1 VFGLLYFS
9 SNRWVP
15 NLVLKLNRNT
25 MKKLILGLLVLV
37 ASGFSKGTHNSAKPG
52 GFSVLTIDPVNSNIA
67 WKAEKPT
74 GTHLGTIAIAGGS
87 LNFRCR
93 QLSGGTVNIDMKSI
107 TVTDLSSP
115 DKQKLEGNLRGDN
128 FFDTEKY
135 PQARLDIV
143 SVGHKSEPNY
153 HFVTVNGNLTM
164 HGITKQIVFTAD
176 ISKNAIDQFIAQAD
190 IDINP
195 RDWNIATSNIKYNTL
210 IYKTVHLHVTLQA
223 NKPAE
228 RISSL

>member
-1 VFGLLYFS
+1 
-9 SNRWVP
+9 
-15 NLVLKLNRNT
+15 

-37 ASGFSKGTHNSAKPG
+37 ASGFSKGINNSAKPG
-52 GFSVLTIDPVNSNIA
+52 GFSVLTIDPANSSIA

-74 GTHLGTIAIAGGS
+74 GTHLGTIAIVGGR
-87 LNFRCR
+87 LNFTCR
-93 QLSGGTVNIDMKSI
+93 QLSGGSVNIDMRSI
-107 TVTDLSSP
+107 NVTGLSSP
-115 DKQKLEGNLRGDN
+115 DKQKLESNLRGGN

-143 SVGHKSEPNY
+143 SVDHKSESSY

-164 HGITKQIVFTAD
+164 HGITKRIVFTAD
-176 ISKNAIDQFIAQAD
+176 ISKNAIDQFNAQAD
-190 IDINP
+190 IDIDR

-223 NKPAE
+223 NKPTE
-228 RISSL
+228 HMSSL

>member
-1 VFGLLYFS
+1 
-9 SNRWVP
+9 
-15 NLVLKLNRNT
+15 

-37 ASGFSKGTHNSAKPG
+37 ASGFSKDTNNAPKPG
-52 GFSVLTIDPVNSNIA
+52 GYSVLTIDPANSNIA
-67 WKAEKPT
+67 WKADKPT
-74 GTHLGTIAIAGGS
+74 GTHLGTIAVAGGRLS
-87 LNFRCR
+87 FTCR

-107 TVTDLSSP
+107 NVTDLSSP
-115 DKQKLEGNLRGDN
+115 DKQKLENNLRGDN

-143 SVGHKSEPNY
+143 SVDHKSEPSY

-164 HGITKQIVFTAD
+164 HGVTKRVVFTAD
-176 ISKNAIDQFIAQAD
+176 ITKNAIDQFNAQAD
-190 IDINP
+190 IDIDR

-223 NKPAE
+223 NKPTE

>member
-1 VFGLLYFS
+1 
-9 SNRWVP
+9 
-15 NLVLKLNRNT
+15 

-37 ASGFSKGTHNSAKPG
+37 VSGFSKGTSNAAKPG
-52 GFSVLTIDPVNSNIA
+52 GFSILTIDPANSNIA

-93 QLSGGTVNIDMKSI
+93 QLSGGSVNIDMRSI
-107 TVTDLSSP
+107 TVTDLASP
-115 DKQKLEGNLRGDN
+115 DKQKLENNLRGDN
-128 FFDTEKY
+128 FFETEKY

-143 SVGHKSEPNY
+143 SVDHKSESSY
-153 HFVTVNGNLTM
+153 HFVTVNGTLTM
-164 HGITKQIVFTAD
+164 HGITKRIFFTAD
-176 ISKNAIDQFIAQAD
+176 ITKNAVDQFDAQAD
-190 IDINP
+190 MDIDR

>member
-1 VFGLLYFS
+1 
-9 SNRWVP
+9 
-15 NLVLKLNRNT
+15 

-37 ASGFSKGTHNSAKPG
+37 ASGFSRSTNNSPKPG
-52 GFSVLTIDPVNSNIA
+52 GFSVLTIDPANSNIA

-74 GTHLGTIAIAGGS
+74 GTHLGTIAIAGGT

-93 QLSGGTVNIDMKSI
+93 QLSGGSVEIDMRSI

-115 DKQKLEGNLRGDN
+115 DKQKLENNLRGDN
-128 FFDTEKY
+128 FFDAEKY
-135 PQARLDIV
+135 PKARLDIV
-143 SVGHKSEPNY
+143 SVDHKSEPSY

-164 HGITKQIVFTAD
+164 HGVTKQVVFTAD
-176 ISKNAIDQFIAQAD
+176 ITKNAIDQFSAQAD
-190 IDINP
+190 IDIDR
-195 RDWNIATSNIKYNTL
+195 RDWNIATNNIKYNTL
-210 IYKTVHLHVTLQA
+210 IYKTIHLHVTLQA

>member
-1 VFGLLYFS
+1 
-9 SNRWVP
+9 
-15 NLVLKLNRNT
+15 

-37 ASGFSKGTHNSAKPG
+37 ASGFSKGINNLGPG
-52 GFSVLTIDPVNSNIA
+52 GFSILTIDPANSNIA

-93 QLSGGTVNIDMKSI
+93 QLSGGSVNIDMRSI
-107 TVTDLSSP
+107 NVTDLSSP
-115 DKQKLEGNLRGDN
+115 DKQKLENNLRGDN

-143 SVGHKSEPNY
+143 SVDHKSEPSY
-153 HFVTVNGNLTM
+153 HFVTVSGNLTM
-164 HGITKQIVFTAD
+164 HGVTKRIVFTAD
-176 ISKNAIDQFIAQAD
+176 ITKNAVDQFNARAD
-190 IDINP
+190 IDIDR
-195 RDWNIATSNIKYNTL
+195 RDWNIATGNIKYNAL

-223 NKPAE
+223 NKPTE
-228 RISSL
+228 RMSSL